1 MFAYERT
8 STVSSQ
14 HQRGGMTRSCKK
26 KITKFLKSRNFIIF
40 FQPFTGHFGFFL
52 SVNAAD
58 SMRIFNMKRERTLPI
73 QKCIRK

>member
-26 KITKFLKSRNFIIF
+26 KNNEIPKESKFHYF
-40 FQPFTGHFGFFL
+40 FPTIYWPLWVF
-52 SVNAAD
+52 
-58 SMRIFNMKRERTLPI
+58 PI
-73 QKCIRK
+73 S